1 MPSLAVET
9 FEIQVRYG
17 AIKGTFVID
26 EFIAPFQAMAPSL
39 HRYANHP
46 AIVDVDALAYTTERL
61 PQGIHRIR
69 EVLVQADVP
78 DKLPQMAGIARLE
91 TPARRRATF
100 QVGDEIVIIVARE
113 GVTELLDLVSLL
125 TSYSIEAQKIAALLL
140 GTELLETVRGFS
152 GDLPERNRL
161 LARMAFQLGTT
172 DDQIVRLDALW
183 GGQLLERL
191 VCLVDHPPHFLV
203 RLHRDYSPE
212 AAVARARLW
221 ARRIHQTVGEF
232 CPADAPVHILSSNT
246 HSTVN
251 LLSAFV
257 RRHADAVWA
266 WARAESVYREH
277 LPVERTENLLYFV
290 VREWLKAFPERRL
303 EKAESEL
310 AHGIHE
316 LEDVYHVGLYAQVMD
331 LSRVDLGAVDPR
343 LHLDAEA
350 LARDRPVLINFEY
363 AFGEQA
369 GIVVDQLFRELKGR
383 VASFSIMGKAG
394 TVVGERGGVMLP
406 TWLLKE
412 GSNDVYDLPFGNIL
426 RPDDFPGLEVH
437 ADGPM
442 LTVLGT
448 ILQNDEMLRRYRDEW
463 GILGLEM
470 EGIPYVR
477 ALRQCQKRGVLRPDL
492 KVAVGYYASDA
503 PLVPGE
509 SLSRELSLEGVN
521 ATYAINAA
529 ILNRL
534 LGGGPEWA
542 GSDVTP
548 GS

>member
-1 MPSLAVET
+1 MPSLAVEK

-17 AIKGTFVID
+17 AIRGTFVID
-26 EFIAPFQAMAPSL
+26 EFIAPFQAMEPSL
-39 HRYANHP
+39 HRFSGQP
-46 AIVDVDALAYTTERL
+46 ALLDVDALAYTTERL

-78 DKLPQMAGIARLE
+78 DKLPHMAGISRLE

-100 QVGDEIVIIVARE
+100 QVGEEIVIIVARE

-125 TSYSIEAQKIAALLL
+125 TSYSIEAQKIASLLV
-140 GTELLETVRGFS
+140 GTELLEDVRAFAGP
-152 GDLPERNRL
+152 DLAERNRL
-161 LARMAFQLGTT
+161 LARTAFQLGTT

-183 GGQLLERL
+183 GGELLERL
-191 VCLVDHPPHFLV
+191 ICLVDHPPHFVV

-212 AAVARARLW
+212 AAVSRARLW
-221 ARRIHQTVGEF
+221 ARRIHETVCEF
-232 CPADAPVHILSSNT
+232 CPKDAPVHILSSNT

-257 RRHADAVWA
+257 RLHADAVWA
-266 WARAESVYREH
+266 WARSESAYREH
-277 LPVERTENLLYFV
+277 LPAERTENLLYFV
-290 VREWLKAFPERRL
+290 MREWLKAFPERRR

-331 LSRVDLGAVDPR
+331 LSRVDLGAVDAR
-343 LHLDAEA
+343 LHLDAAA
-350 LARDRPVLINFEY
+350 LGRDRPVLINFEY

-369 GIVVDQLFRELKGR
+369 GIVVDQLFRELQGR

-406 TWLLKE
+406 TWLLKQ

-426 RPDDFPGLEVH
+426 RPEDFPGLEVH
-437 ADGPM
+437 AEGPM

-463 GILGLEM
+463 GIQGLEM

-509 SLSRELSLEGVN
+509 SLSRDLSLEGVN

-534 LGGGPEWA
+534 LGGGQE
-542 GSDVTP
+542 
-548 GS
+548 

>member
-1 MPSLAVET
+1 MSLAVET
-9 FEIQVRYG
+9 FEIQVRHG
-17 AIKGTFVID
+17 SLRGVFAID

-39 HRYANHP
+39 HRHSANP
-46 AIVDVDALAYTTERL
+46 ALVDVDALAYTTERL

-78 DKLPQMAGIARLE
+78 DRLPQMAGIARLE

-100 QVGDEIVIIVARE
+100 QVGEEIIIVVARE

-125 TSYSIEAQKIAALLL
+125 TSYAIEAQKIHALLKD
-140 GTELLETVRGFS
+140 TELLE
-152 GDLPERNRL
+152 DLRACPGELAARNRL
-161 LARMAFQLGTT
+161 LARTAFQLGTT
-172 DDQIVRLDALW
+172 DDQIVRLDGLW

-191 VCLVDHPPHFLV
+191 VCLADHPPHFLV

-212 AAVARARLW
+212 AARSRARLW
-221 ARRIHQTVGEF
+221 ARRIHQKVMEA
-232 CPADAPVHILSSNT
+232 CPGDRPVHILSSNT
-246 HSTVN
+246 HSTLN
-251 LLSAFV
+251 LLSTFV
-257 RRHADAVWA
+257 RQHGDEIWSWA
-266 WARAESVYREH
+266 LAYSSVRDL
-277 LPVERTENLLYFV
+277 LPAERTEDLLYFV
-290 VREWLKAFPERRL
+290 MREWLAAFPERKR
-303 EKAESEL
+303 EKAETEL

-316 LEDVYHVGLYAQVMD
+316 LEDVYHVGLFAQVLD
-331 LSRVDLGAVDPR
+331 LSKVDPAAVDPR
-343 LHLDAEA
+343 LRLSPQVVREQ
-350 LARDRPVLINFEY
+350 RPVLINFEY

-369 GIVVDQLFRELKGR
+369 GIVVDQLFQEFKDR

-394 TVVGERGGVMLP
+394 TVVGQRGGIMLP

-412 GSNDVYDLPFGNIL
+412 GSHDVYDFPFGNIL
-426 RPDDFPGLEVH
+426 RPEDFPGMAVH

-448 ILQNDEMLRRYRDEW
+448 ILQNDDMLRTYRDEW

-470 EGIPYVR
+470 EGIPYIR
-477 ALRQCQKRGVLRPDL
+477 ALWQCQKRGFLRPDL

-534 LGGGPEWA
+534 LD
-542 GSDVTP
+542 GS
-548 GS
+548 